1 MKNIRKQ
8 TYTLEQYLKD
18 MKAEKIRTDQECQR
32 LSGQW
37 NPNMVNELI
46 ASVLTDDYI
55 PPIIL
60 GEETTSN
67 GITRQWI
74 IDGLQRSS
82 TLSLFRY
89 GNAKITKNLDEY
101 MVTYQ
106 TKATDADGNI
116 KRDKQGEI
124 VWENVDFDIR
134 NKTYE
139 QLPEELKEVF
149 NGYQLEVVI
158 HQNCDTTQ
166 ISKLVRKLNNCKPMN
181 QAQRAFTY
189 IDAFA
194 REIREIADNR
204 FFKDMYSCNN
214 KDRINGTFERAI
226 GDMVI
231 LSEYPNQ
238 YRKDTK
244 IGFKWLNENATI
256 LDFENLD
263 DLLTRLV
270 ESTEITSEIRELFNR
285 KGAYIFV
292 AAFKA
297 FTKLGRED
305 KAFGEFLHWLIAE
318 GKNTEINGKTWTEL
332 DIDRSTRDSN
342 VVHGKLDYLTALINQ
357 YFTEVKKVA

>member
-1 MKNIRKQ
+1 
-8 TYTLEQYLKD
+8 
-18 MKAEKIRTDQECQR
+18 
-32 LSGQW
+32 
-37 NPNMVNELI
+37 
-46 ASVLTDDYI
+46 
-55 PPIIL
+55 
-60 GEETTSN
+60 
-67 GITRQWI
+67 
-74 IDGLQRSS
+74 
-82 TLSLFRY
+82 
-89 GNAKITKNLDEY
+89 
-101 MVTYQ
+101 
-106 TKATDADGNI
+106 
-116 KRDKQGEI
+116 
-124 VWENVDFDIR
+124 
-134 NKTYE
+134 
-139 QLPEELKEVF
+139 
-149 NGYQLEVVI
+149 
-158 HQNCDTTQ
+158 
-166 ISKLVRKLNNCKPMN
+166 MN

-194 REIREIADNR
+194 REIREITENR

-285 KGAYIFV
+285 KSAYIFV

-305 KAFGEFLHWLIAE
+305 KEFGEFLHWLIAE
-318 GKNTEINGKTWTEL
+318 GKNTEINGKTWVEL
-332 DIDRSTRDSN
+332 DVDRSTRDSGT
-342 VVHGKLDYLTALINQ
+342 VHGKLDYLTALINQ

>member
-37 NPNMVNELI
+37 NPNMINELI

-60 GEETTSN
+60 GAETTTN

-82 TLSLFRY
+82 TLSLFRF
-89 GNAKITKNLDEY
+89 GNARITKNLDEY

-106 TKATDADGNI
+106 TKVIDENGHI
-116 KRDKQGEI
+116 KRDEQGEI

-194 REIREIADNR
+194 RKIRKIAENR

-214 KDRINGTFERAI
+214 KDRINGTFERVI

-244 IGFKWLNENATI
+244 VGFKWLNENATI

-270 ESTEITSEIRELFNR
+270 ESTKITSEIRELFNR
-285 KGAYIFV
+285 KSAYIFV
-292 AAFKA
+292 AAFNS
-297 FTKLGRED
+297 FTKLGRKD
-305 KAFGEFLHWLIAE
+305 KDFGEFLHWLIAE
-318 GKNTEINGKTWTEL
+318 GKNTKINGKTWVEL
-332 DIDRSTRDSN
+332 DVDRSTRDSN

-357 YFTEVKKVA
+357 YFKEIKKVA